1 MPRISEYELDATSR
15 DMSVNAS
22 GQSTYPGRAYGFE
35 LIARRRL
42 GHRLFGWLA
51 YTLARAERNYPL
63 SGWRP
68 ADFDQTQ
75 IINAVASYALGR
87 SWTIS
92 GVFHYNSGRP
102 FSPGQVVA
110 GETQVREEDRN
121 LDRLPDFWRIDLRI
135 DKREA
140 FDTWYLDFYVD
151 WLNFSLRR
159 EATTWNYDRMQADT
173 VLLTI
178 PTIGLQVVF

>member
-1 MPRISEYELDATSR
+1 MLPWDATIDGQVYANWMPRISEYELDATSR

-42 GHRLFGWLA
+42 GHRLFGWIA
-51 YTLARAERNYPL
+51 YTLARAERDYPL

-102 FSPGQVVA
+102 FSPGQVVGGRDA
-110 GETQVREEDRN
+110 D
-121 LDRLPDFWRIDLRI
+121 P
-135 DKREA
+135 
-140 FDTWYLDFYVD
+140 
-151 WLNFSLRR
+151 RR
-159 EATTWNYDRMQADT
+159 RTATSIAC
-173 VLLTI
+173 
-178 PTIGLQVVF
+178 PTSGASTSASTSARRSTPGISTSTSTG